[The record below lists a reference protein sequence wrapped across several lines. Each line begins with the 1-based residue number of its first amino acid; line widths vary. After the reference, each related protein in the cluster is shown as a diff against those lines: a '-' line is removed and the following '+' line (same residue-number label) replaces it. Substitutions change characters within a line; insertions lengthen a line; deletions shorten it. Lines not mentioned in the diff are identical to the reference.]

1 MCRRNLALGNLECQ
15 FRWCQPKPGWP
26 LSNGYCVGS
35 WSFGRRGA
43 KFRIAQW
50 AAPAAVTGAQ
60 EFGRCSAVRRE
71 EDGSSN
77 QSAQRRVTELRED
90 EPIRSPDPSPLSSW
104 WDRVVW
110 GARGSTA

>member
-1 MCRRNLALGNLECQ
+1 MSASFDAARRNLDGRYRMVTASE
-15 FRWCQPKPGWP
+15 
-26 LSNGYCVGS
+26 S
-35 WSFGRRGA
+35 WSFGRGGA

-60 EFGRCSAVRRE
+60 EYGRCSAVRRE
-71 EDGSSN
+71 EGGSSN

-90 EPIRSPDPSPLSSW
+90 EPIRWPDPSPLSSW

-110 GARGSTA
+110 GARGSTT